1 MKSVLE
7 FLAELERNN
16 NRDWFNA
23 NKAKYEAAN
32 KEVIAI
38 TSRALENIVAFDPA
52 LAGLV
57 PKDCMFRI
65 YRDVRFS
72 GNKAPYK
79 NNMGAWMAAGG
90 KKSPSA
96 GYYMHF
102 QPGHSF
108 VAAGVWMPEAPV
120 LNAIRQEIHFNH
132 AVFNKL
138 LQGKDFK
145 KKFPKLDDDQLK
157 TVPKGFEK
165 DHPAIDL
172 LKYKSFVVS
181 LPMDDKTVKGKDLM
195 PFVADAFKSAA
206 PFVKLIN
213 EAIEMS
219 KPL

>member
-1 MKSVLE
+1 LKSVLE

-23 NKAKYEAAN
+23 NKGKYEAAN

-102 QPGHSF
+102 QPGQSF
-108 VAAGVWMPEAPV
+108 VAAGVWMP
-120 LNAIRQEIHFNH
+120 
-132 AVFNKL
+132 
-138 LQGKDFK
+138 
-145 KKFPKLDDDQLK
+145 
-157 TVPKGFEK
+157 
-165 DHPAIDL
+165 
-172 LKYKSFVVS
+172 
-181 LPMDDKTVKGKDLM
+181 
-195 PFVADAFKSAA
+195 
-206 PFVKLIN
+206 
-213 EAIEMS
+213 
-219 KPL
+219 